1 MEKRALISV
10 TNKNSL
16 ETFAK
21 TLSNLGFEIVST
33 GGTLKFLL
41 EKGIDTTPI
50 EKITGFKEMIGGRVK
65 TLHPNIHGGI
75 LYIRDDKVH
84 ENEIHSEGIKPI
96 DVVVCNLYP
105 FKETVAK
112 NPSLEDAI
120 ENIDIGGV
128 TLLRAA
134 AKNFKYVT
142 VIVDPSDYGEVTK
155 ELLEKGNTSY
165 ETRKKLCVKAFSHTA
180 DYDSAIDSYL
190 SEILTENMKLRLS
203 FDSGKD
209 LRYGENWHQKARFF
223 KKDTVEP
230 SASNMTQLHGK
241 TLSYNNYLDIEA
253 ALNAAKELSQYNA
266 AIIVK
271 HLNPCGIATG
281 KTLLD
286 ALKNAWDGDRVSAYG
301 SIIALTKRVD
311 LETASFLKGKFVEVI
326 VAPSFDADALEFLK
340 NKSRDMRILETGKL
354 FTSEDR
360 VYKFLIGGVIE
371 QERPKGLYEKWECVT
386 NEKFPDS
393 KKDLGLFTIIAT
405 KYTKSNS
412 IVLGME
418 YEKGQYKVLGS
429 GVGQPNRVDS
439 LKKLAIPKI
448 YENLENMWD
457 EEKSNIDKETFF
469 KEKISGCVL
478 VSDAF
483 FPFDDTIRVAAEH
496 NIKFIIQSGGSIRDK
511 EVIET
516 SNEFGIS
523 MIFTG
528 MRYFN
533 H

>member
-10 TNKNSL
+10 TDKKDLKN
-16 ETFAK
+16 FAK
-21 TLSNLGFEIVST
+21 TLVDLGFEIIST

-41 EKGIDTTPI
+41 DSGINATPI
-50 EKITGFKEMIGGRVK
+50 DNVTGFKEMIGGRVK

-75 LYIRDDKVH
+75 LYIRDDKEHV
-84 ENEIHSEGIKPI
+84 NEINSEGIKPI
-96 DVVVCNLYP
+96 DIVICNLYP
-105 FKETVAK
+105 FKEIVAK

-142 VIVDPSDYGEVTK
+142 VIVDPSDYASITK
-155 ELLEKGNTSY
+155 ELLERGNTSY
-165 ETRKKLCVKAFSHTA
+165 EIRKKLCVKAFSHTA

-190 SEILTENMKLRLS
+190 SEVLTDNKKIRFS
-203 FDSGKD
+203 FDSGKT
-209 LRYGENWHQKARFF
+209 LRYGENWHQNASFF

-230 SASNMTQLHGK
+230 SASNMKQLHGK
-241 TLSYNNYLDIEA
+241 VLSYNNYFDIEA
-253 ALNAAKELSQYNA
+253 ALNVAKELSSYNA
-266 AIIVK
+266 AVIVK

-281 KTLLD
+281 KSLFD

-301 SIIALTKRVD
+301 SIIALTKKVD
-311 LETASFLKGKFVEVI
+311 LKTASFLKGRFVEVI
-326 VAPSFDADALEFLK
+326 IAPSFDDDALEFLK
-340 NKSRDMRILETGKL
+340 NKSKDLRILETGKL
-354 FTSEDR
+354 FTSEDK

-371 QERPKGLYEKWECVT
+371 QDRPKGLYEKWECVT
-386 NEKFPDS
+386 EKKFPDD
-393 KKDLGLFTIIAT
+393 KKELGLFTIIAT

-418 YEKGQYKVLGS
+418 YEKGYFKVLGS

-457 EEKSNIDKETFF
+457 EEKPNVPKEVFF
-469 KEKISGCVL
+469 KERISECVL

-496 NIKFIIQSGGSIRDK
+496 NIKYIIQSGGSIRDK
-511 EVIET
+511 EVIDT
-516 SNEFGIS
+516 SNKFGIS